1 MFFRESSTSRVRV
14 PLLLRRGLSH
24 RLVVVC
30 TRNSC
35 PRRAAAV
42 SALLLI
48 MEQQPE
54 DERRG
59 RRAGRPPI
67 RLPLHTSSSR
77 RSRSLSPFRHD
88 DDANVYALSRP
99 AGEAGDSGDEPSP
112 VRETAPTT
120 RAEEP
125 MALSRPRW
133 NAAPMERGLRRPPP
147 PRDGGHY
154 RPPPPRDDMGPAF
167 AYADYML
174 DKFTG
179 LASRDYYRRP
189 PPPRD
194 EDYYRPPTRAYD
206 DAPADIR
213 STIDHINARRIHYR
227 NKAATSGSDSKAIA
241 AEAWMKALAN
251 REIDA
256 AQEMTNGPPPR
267 PPANPG
273 NAPPPMPDQVE
284 LAKCRRALAAAK
296 RALTEIHETTDDV
309 RAAWGLAKIAEELEG
324 EQL

>member
-1 MFFRESSTSRVRV
+1 
-14 PLLLRRGLSH
+14 
-24 RLVVVC
+24 
-30 TRNSC
+30 
-35 PRRAAAV
+35 
-42 SALLLI
+42 

-54 DERRG
+54 DELRG